1 VLRAILKILSQALIA
16 FNNWTLKKAGKDEQR
31 VAVLTE
37 NNEATSD
44 SNRIANEVSS
54 SSSDNLVGRL

>member
-1 VLRAILKILSQALIA
+1 MLRAILKILSQALIA